1 MKKIKII
8 SSYVTPCKVESDL
21 VASCWSSAAPEDVPS
36 GIRVR
41 LVNLPKKKKV
51 HRDLQLAFKGVPGI
65 VDVIPA
71 VSGNK
76 KTRDPICK
84 GYAFVY
90 LKTEEDANRLI
101 FEELS

>member
-1 MKKIKII
+1 MLLLAKLSII
-8 SSYVTPCKVESDL
+8 L
-21 VASCWSSAAPEDVPS
+21 VAPCWSFAAPEDVPS
-36 GIRVR
+36 GICVR
-41 LVNLPKKKKV
+41 LVNLPKKKNV
-51 HRDLQLAFKGVPGI
+51 HRDLRLAFKGVPGI

-84 GYAFVY
+84 GYAFIY

-101 FEELS
+101 FEII